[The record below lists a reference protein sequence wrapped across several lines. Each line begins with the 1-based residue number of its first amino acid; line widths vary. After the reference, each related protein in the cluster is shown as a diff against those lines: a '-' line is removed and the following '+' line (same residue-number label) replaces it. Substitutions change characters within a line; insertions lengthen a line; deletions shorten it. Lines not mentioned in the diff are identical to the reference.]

1 MSPYQL
7 TGSWIPKSDGN
18 WVLAD
23 VESCRYCK
31 RLAGHQRFYE
41 FVKVTKVRNLS
52 GEILYL
58 FSKLL
63 VNLNAYTK
71 EDLDYFLREYGGFDG
86 ILSVEATYGRDADG
100 IAAECIFESMAMGQ
114 SAIAGEFRNF
124 EDAKNAVLSYI
135 QKES

>member
-1 MSPYQL
+1 MSPYQP

-23 VESCRYCK
+23 EESYRYCK
-31 RLAGHQRFYE
+31 KLAGHQ
-41 FVKVTKVRNLS
+41 
-52 GEILYL
+52 

-124 EDAKNAVLSYI
+124 EDAKTAVLSYI